1 MTQVTPEDYYAVA
14 AKLCELS
21 KTLETALKDLDNK
34 LDVSQSAGTYDSGG
48 PVWATSFDQS
58 ASDVFEMASTTSIA
72 ARELGY
78 LVHQSGLNH
87 ADVENGSSGGPGAQ
101 PTPPHPQ
108 GSSLATNL
116 HPAKHAVG
124 GTHEKPAHWDLIEKY
139 VTKQWAD
146 CDEGRIA
153 TAGTHFTAYGNAT
166 KATAA
171 TLRSDVLGVFTQAAQ
186 DQSPEVDGMVDEVA
200 NVYQALSDAGD
211 MGIAL
216 GAACQE
222 VHRVADI
229 DKRTGRTSLQI
240 LNAIIFSYEV
250 DKIGA
255 RRIRAGWLVR
265 LLDNLIEKNKR
276 DYARGMDA
284 LIDGIN
290 GINGTVSTAAA
301 SNKAIYTTATAST
314 QLLSSILDRTP
325 RQTNPVRNRTNQENK
340 EAGDR
345 GEERAGIPP
354 HRKRKVPVRYNGVD
368 MRIEPDYIDDANHN
382 VVEVKN
388 TNEVR
393 PYKTQILAEA
403 QFAKEQGYTM
413 TLVVDHRTQIND
425 ADIQKAIDSGQ
436 IQIIRKELDDN
447 NDL

>member
-1 MTQVTPEDYYAVA
+1 MTKVTPEDYYAVA

-48 PVWATSFDQS
+48 PVWAISFDQS

-87 ADVENGSSGGPGAQ
+87 ADVENGSSGGTGVQ

-146 CDEGRIA
+146 CDESRIG
-153 TAGTHFTAYGNAT
+153 TAGTHFTTYGNTT

-200 NVYQALSDAGD
+200 NVYRALSDAGD

-229 DKRTGRTSLQI
+229 DKRTGRQSLQI
-240 LNAIIFSYEV
+240 LNAIVFSYEV

-276 DYARGMDA
+276 DYARAMDA

-290 GINGTVSTAAA
+290 GAVNTAAE
-301 SNKAIYTTATAST
+301 SNKGIYTTATTST

-325 RQTNPVRNRTNQENK
+325 RQTTPVRNRSDEENRK
-340 EAGDR
+340 AGEQ

-354 HRKRKVPVRYNGVD
+354 HEKRRVPITYNGVPSL
-368 MRIEPDYIDDANHN
+368 IEPDYIDDENQN

-388 TNEVR
+388 TNEIR
-393 PYKTQILAEA
+393 PYKTQILKEL
-403 QFAKEQGYTM
+403 QFAQEEGYTM

-425 ADIQKAIDSGQ
+425 PDIQKAIDSGQ
-436 IQIIRKELDDN
+436 IQLIRKELDDN
-447 NDL
+447 NDH

>member
-58 ASDVFEMASTTSIA
+58 ASDVFEMASTTSMA

-78 LVHQSGLNH
+78 LVHQCGLNH
-87 ADVENGSSGGPGAQ
+87 ADVENGSSGGSGAQ
-101 PTPPHPQ
+101 PTPPPPQ

-116 HPAKHAVG
+116 HPTQHAVG
-124 GTHEKPAHWDLIEKY
+124 GNHEKPAHWDLIEKY

-146 CDEGRIA
+146 CDEGRIGS
-153 TAGTHFTAYGNAT
+153 AGTNFATYGNTT
-166 KATAA
+166 KTNAL

-186 DQSPEVDGMVDEVA
+186 DQSPEVDGIVDEVA
-200 NVYQALSDAGD
+200 HIYQALSDTGD

-240 LNAIIFSYEV
+240 LNAIVFSYEL
-250 DKIGA
+250 DKVGA
-255 RRIRAGWLVR
+255 RRIGASWLVR
-265 LLDNLIEKNKR
+265 LLDSLIEQNKR
-276 DYARGMDA
+276 AYARGMDA

-290 GINGTVSTAAA
+290 GTVNTAAA
-301 SNKAIYTTATAST
+301 SNKGIYTTATTST
-314 QLLSSILDRTP
+314 QLLSSILNRTP
-325 RQTNPVRNRTNQENK
+325 RQTNPIRNRTKDDNEV
-340 EAGDR
+340 AGER
-345 GEERAGIPP
+345 GEKRAGIPP
-354 HRKRKVPVRYNGVD
+354 HSKKAVTVILNGKEETV
-368 MRIEPDYIDDANHN
+368 IPDYIDENNHN

-388 TNEVR
+388 TNEIR
-393 PYKTQILAEA
+393 PDKTQIMAEA
-403 QFAKEQGYTM
+403 QYAKERGFTM

-425 ADIQKAIDSGQ
+425 PDIQRLIDSGQ
-436 IQIIRKELDDN
+436 MQLVRKELDDN
-447 NDL
+447 TGP

>member
-1 MTQVTPEDYYAVA
+1 MTKVTPEDYYAVA

-48 PVWATSFDQS
+48 PVWAISFDQS

-87 ADVENGSSGGPGAQ
+87 ADVENGSSGGTGVQ

-146 CDEGRIA
+146 CDESRIG
-153 TAGTHFTAYGNAT
+153 TAGTHFTTYGNTT

-200 NVYQALSDAGD
+200 NVYRALSDAGD

-229 DKRTGRTSLQI
+229 DKRTGRQSLQI
-240 LNAIIFSYEV
+240 LNAIVFSYEV

-276 DYARGMDA
+276 DYARAMDA

-290 GINGTVSTAAA
+290 GAVNTAAE
-301 SNKAIYTTATAST
+301 SNKGIYTTATTST

-325 RQTNPVRNRTNQENK
+325 RQTNPVRNRSDEENRK
-340 EAGDR
+340 AGEQ

-354 HRKRKVPVRYNGVD
+354 HEKRRVPITYNGVPSL
-368 MRIEPDYIDDANHN
+368 IEPDYIDDENQN

-388 TNEVR
+388 TNEIR
-393 PYKTQILAEA
+393 PYKTQILKEL
-403 QFAKEQGYTM
+403 QFAQEEGYTM

-425 ADIQKAIDSGQ
+425 PDIQKAIDSGQ
-436 IQIIRKELDDN
+436 IQLIRKELDDN
-447 NDL
+447 NDH

>member
-1 MTQVTPEDYYAVA
+1 MTKVTPEDYYAVA

-48 PVWATSFDQS
+48 PVWAISFDQS

-87 ADVENGSSGGPGAQ
+87 ADVENGSSGGTGVQ

-146 CDEGRIA
+146 CDESRIG
-153 TAGTHFTAYGNAT
+153 TAGTHFTTYGNTT

-200 NVYQALSDAGD
+200 NVYRDLSDAGD

-229 DKRTGRTSLQI
+229 DKRTGRQSLQI
-240 LNAIIFSYEV
+240 LNAIVFSYEV

-276 DYARGMDA
+276 DYARAMDA

-290 GINGTVSTAAA
+290 GAVNTAAE
-301 SNKAIYTTATAST
+301 SNKGIYTTATTST

-325 RQTNPVRNRTNQENK
+325 RQTNPVRNRSDEENRK
-340 EAGDR
+340 AGEQ

-354 HRKRKVPVRYNGVD
+354 HEKRRVPITYNGVPSL
-368 MRIEPDYIDDANHN
+368 IEPDYIDDENQN

-388 TNEVR
+388 TNEIR
-393 PYKTQILAEA
+393 PYKTQILKEL
-403 QFAKEQGYTM
+403 QFAQEEGYTM

-425 ADIQKAIDSGQ
+425 PDIQKAIDSGQ
-436 IQIIRKELDDN
+436 IQLIRKELDDN
-447 NDL
+447 NDH

>member
-21 KTLETALKDLDNK
+21 KNLETALKDLDNK

-58 ASDVFEMASTTSIA
+58 ASDIFEMASTTSMA

-78 LVHQSGLNH
+78 LVHQAGLNH
-87 ADVENGSSGGPGAQ
+87 ADVENESSGGPGAQ
-101 PTPPHPQ
+101 PTPPQPQ
-108 GSSLATNL
+108 GASLSTNL
-116 HPAKHAVG
+116 HPTKHAVG
-124 GTHEKPAHWDLIEKY
+124 GSHEKPAHWDLIEKY
-139 VTKQWAD
+139 VAKQWAD
-146 CDEGRIA
+146 CDEGRIG
-153 TAGTHFTAYGNAT
+153 TAGTNFTTYGNTT
-166 KATAA
+166 KATAL

-186 DQSPEVDGMVDEVA
+186 DQSPEVDGIVDEVA
-200 NVYQALSDAGD
+200 NVYQALSDTGD

-216 GAACQE
+216 GAASTE

-255 RRIRAGWLVR
+255 RRIGAGWLVR
-265 LLDNLIEKNKR
+265 LLDSLIEKTKR

-284 LIDGIN
+284 LIE
-290 GINGTVSTAAA
+290 GINGTVNTAAG
-301 SNKAIYTTATAST
+301 SNKAIYTTATTST
-314 QLLSSILDRTP
+314 QRLSSILDRTP
-325 RQTNPVRNRTNQENK
+325 RQTNPVRNRGEHENR
-340 EAGDR
+340 EAGRR

-354 HRKRKVPVRYNGVD
+354 HQKRQVRVRYNGVPKV
-368 MRIEPDYIDDANHN
+368 IEPDFIDDENRN

-393 PYKTQILAEA
+393 PYTTQILAEA
-403 QFAKEQGYTM
+403 QYAREQGYTM

-425 ADIQKAIDSGQ
+425 PDIQKAIDSGQ
-436 IQIIRKELDDN
+436 VQLIRKELDDN
-447 NDL
+447 NDH

>member
-58 ASDVFEMASTTSIA
+58 ASDVFEMASTTSMA

-78 LVHQSGLNH
+78 LVHQAGLNH
-87 ADVENGSSGGPGAQ
+87 ADVENGSSGGPGGQ
-101 PTPPHPQ
+101 PTPPQPQ

-116 HPAKHAVG
+116 HPTEHAVG
-124 GTHEKPAHWDLIEKY
+124 GSHEKPAHWDLIEKY
-139 VTKQWAD
+139 VTKEWAD
-146 CDEGRIA
+146 CDEGRIG
-153 TAGTHFTAYGNAT
+153 TAGTNFTTYGNTT
-166 KATAA
+166 KATAL

-186 DQSPEVDGMVDEVA
+186 DQSPEVDGIVDEVA
-200 NVYQALSDAGD
+200 NVYQALSDTGD

-255 RRIRAGWLVR
+255 RRIGARWLVR
-265 LLDNLIEKNKR
+265 LLDDLIEKTKR

-284 LIDGIN
+284 LIE
-290 GINGTVSTAAA
+290 GINGTVNTAAG
-301 SNKAIYTTATAST
+301 SNKAIYTTATTST

-325 RQTNPVRNRTNQENK
+325 RQTNPVRNRSDAENRK
-340 EAGDR
+340 AGER

-354 HRKRKVPVRYNGVD
+354 IPKRKVPITYNGVPQL
-368 MRIEPDYIDDANHN
+368 IEPDYIDDENQN

-388 TNEVR
+388 TNEIR
-393 PYKTQILAEA
+393 PYKTQILKEL
-403 QFAKEQGYTM
+403 QFAQEEGYTM

-425 ADIQKAIDSGQ
+425 PDIQKAIDSGQ
-436 IQIIRKELDDN
+436 IQVIRKELDDN
-447 NDL
+447 NDH

>member
-58 ASDVFEMASTTSIA
+58 ASDVFEMASTTSMA

-78 LVHQSGLNH
+78 LVHQAGLNH
-87 ADVENGSSGGPGAQ
+87 ADVENESSGGPGTQ

-116 HPAKHAVG
+116 HPTQHAVG

-146 CDEGRIA
+146 CDEGRIG
-153 TAGTHFTAYGNAT
+153 TAGTNFTTYGNTT
-166 KATAA
+166 KTTAL
-171 TLRSDVLGVFTQAAQ
+171 TLKSDVLGVFTQAAQ
-186 DQSPEVDGMVDEVA
+186 DQSPEVDGIVDEVA
-200 NVYQALSDAGD
+200 NVYRALSDTGD

-222 VHRVADI
+222 VHRVADS

-240 LNAIIFSYEV
+240 LNAIVFSYEL
-250 DKIGA
+250 DKIAA
-255 RRIRAGWLVR
+255 RRIPIVGRQLEQF
-265 LLDNLIEKNKR
+265 LDSLIEKNKR
-276 DYARGMDA
+276 DYARAMDA

-290 GINGTVSTAAA
+290 STVNTAAE
-301 SNKAIYTTATAST
+301 SNKGIYTTATTST

-325 RQTNPVRNRTNQENK
+325 RQTNPVRNRSDEENRK
-340 EAGDR
+340 AGEQ

-354 HRKRKVPVRYNGVD
+354 HEKRRVPITYNGVPSL
-368 MRIEPDYIDDANHN
+368 IEPDYIDDENQN

-388 TNEVR
+388 TNEIR
-393 PYKTQILAEA
+393 PYKTQILKEL
-403 QFAKEQGYTM
+403 QFAQEEGYTM

-425 ADIQKAIDSGQ
+425 PEIQKAIDSGQ
-436 IQIIRKELDDN
+436 IQLIRKELDDN
-447 NDL
+447 NDH

>member
-58 ASDVFEMASTTSIA
+58 ASDVFEMASTTSMA

-78 LVHQSGLNH
+78 LVHQAGLNH
-87 ADVENGSSGGPGAQ
+87 ADVENESSGGPGTQ
-101 PTPPHPQ
+101 PTPPQPQ

-116 HPAKHAVG
+116 HPTKHAVG
-124 GTHEKPAHWDLIEKY
+124 GTREKPAHWDLIEKY

-146 CDEGRIA
+146 CDEGRIG
-153 TAGTHFTAYGNAT
+153 TAGTDFTTYGNTT

-186 DQSPEVDGMVDEVA
+186 DQSPEVDGIVDEVA
-200 NVYQALSDAGD
+200 NVYQALSDTGD

-240 LNAIIFSYEV
+240 LNAIVFSYEV

-255 RRIRAGWLVR
+255 RRIGAGWLVR
-265 LLDNLIEKNKR
+265 LLDSLIEQNKR
-276 DYARGMDA
+276 AYARGMDA
-284 LIDGIN
+284 LIE
-290 GINGTVSTAAA
+290 GINGTVSTAAE
-301 SNKAIYTTATAST
+301 SNKGIYTTATTST

-325 RQTNPVRNRTNQENK
+325 RQTNPVRNRSDEENRK
-340 EAGDR
+340 AGEQ

-354 HRKRKVPVRYNGVD
+354 HEKRRVPITYNGVPSL
-368 MRIEPDYIDDANHN
+368 IEPDYIDDENQN

-388 TNEVR
+388 TNEIR
-393 PYKTQILAEA
+393 PYKTQILKEL
-403 QFAKEQGYTM
+403 QFAQEEGYTM

-425 ADIQKAIDSGQ
+425 PDIQKAIDSGQ

-447 NDL
+447 DDH